1 MCPVFHTHIHGN
13 LEIEVEIDEEGDFM
27 DAKCGD
33 VWLELDANEIEI
45 IMSKNAQVIHD
56 KLDEYRRNRDDYW
69 RSCNEDMRKEK

>member
-1 MCPVFHTHIHGN
+1 MPSFKTHIHGN
-13 LEIEVEIDEEGDFM
+13 LPIEVEIDKEGDFM